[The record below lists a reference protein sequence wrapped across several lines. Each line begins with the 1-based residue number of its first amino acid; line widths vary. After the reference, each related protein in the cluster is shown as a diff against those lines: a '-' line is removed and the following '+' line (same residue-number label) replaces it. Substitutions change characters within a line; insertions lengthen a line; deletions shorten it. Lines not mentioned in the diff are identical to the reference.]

1 MPADWAGL
9 TAEAQEAD
17 EQSTL
22 SFFRRMLRLRR
33 EVTTGLGADVVMLD
47 PEPGIL
53 AFRRDSLLCVV
64 NCGTQP
70 SSLPAEAGELLIS
83 SGADPVDGAPRARHR
98 RLVPHRRRWLSR
110 PAGRA
115 HRSSTRI
122 TTDGHVS

>member
-9 TAEAQEAD
+9 TAEAQAAD

-70 SSLPAEAGELLIS
+70 SSLPAGAGELLIS
-83 SGADPVDGAPRARHR
+83 SGADPVDGLLAPDTAAWFRTAA
-98 RLVPHRRRWLSR
+98 
-110 PAGRA
+110 AG
-115 HRSSTRI
+115 
-122 TTDGHVS
+122 